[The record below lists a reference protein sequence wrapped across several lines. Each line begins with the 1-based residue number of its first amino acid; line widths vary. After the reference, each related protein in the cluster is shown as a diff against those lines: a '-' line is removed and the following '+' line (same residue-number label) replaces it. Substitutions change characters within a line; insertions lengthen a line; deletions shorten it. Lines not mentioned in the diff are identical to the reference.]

1 MSAPHDVLKNGGN
14 MDEAELTMKE
24 LLVLIDNLP
33 EDFIISI
40 DLEVDDGN
48 N

>member
-1 MSAPHDVLKNGGN
+1 

-24 LLVLIDNLP
+24 LLVIIDNLP

>member
-1 MSAPHDVLKNGGN
+1 

-24 LLVLIDNLP
+24 LLVIIDNLP

-48 N
+48 NQ

>member
-1 MSAPHDVLKNGGN
+1 